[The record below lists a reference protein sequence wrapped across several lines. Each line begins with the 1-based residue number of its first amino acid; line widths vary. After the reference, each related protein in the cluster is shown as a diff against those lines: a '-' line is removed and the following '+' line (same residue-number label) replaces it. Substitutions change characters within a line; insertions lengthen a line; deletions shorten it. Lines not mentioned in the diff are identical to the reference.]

1 MKYLLLIILPALFA
15 SAHAIE
21 APETPGLLPTP
32 IAQNMID
39 QDPGVMA
46 ARAGMEVARQ
56 EANILERSPYEW
68 NARLTGQRRTVQ
80 NGPDYREWNVGVER
94 TLRLPG
100 KAKADRNIGKAT
112 IDEAEARYGDAR
124 HEAARDLLIMWLDWL
139 QAEAGYTL
147 AQSNGRAAESNLSA
161 VQKRVRAGDAA
172 KLDAGLAQAEL
183 AEQRR
188 LTNEAKTQAAVAW
201 ARLHARFPGFDRQL
215 ATMPIALPIQRD
227 ATYWRLRIREQSDE
241 LRAAEAQWR
250 TASGQAERARAEK
263 TPDPTFGLF
272 TASEVGGRERLIGI
286 SINIPIPGG
295 HRNERAIQAT
305 QVAEMKRQDAERVR
319 RQLEADIESAL
330 AIVGGS
336 YESMQIADAGSSAM
350 QDSARLMQRA
360 YTLGEADLQSLLT
373 AQRQAIAAQQNALS
387 AKTTALKS
395 FYLLLIDS
403 HLVWD
408 LDHE

>member
-1 MKYLLLIILPALFA
+1 MKHLFLLILSGLFVPVYA
-15 SAHAIE
+15 AE

-32 IAQNMID
+32 IVLNLID

-46 ARAGMEVARQ
+46 ARAGLEVARQ

-80 NGPDYREWNVGVER
+80 NGPDYREWNVGLER
-94 TLRLPG
+94 TVRLPG

-112 IDEAEARYGDAR
+112 VDEADARYANAR
-124 HEAARDLLIMWLDWL
+124 HEAARDLLTMWLEWL
-139 QAEAGYTL
+139 QADAGYGL
-147 AQSNGRAAESNLSA
+147 AQSNGRAAEGNLGA

-172 KLDAGLAQAEL
+172 RLDAGLALAEL

-188 LTNEAKTQAAVAW
+188 LTSEAKTQAAVAW
-201 ARLHARFPGFDRQL
+201 ARLHGRFPGFDRQL
-215 ATMPIALPIQRD
+215 AAMPTVSPLQRD
-227 ATYWRLRIREQSDE
+227 AQYWRLRIREQSDE
-241 LRAAEAQWR
+241 LKAAEAQWR

-272 TASEVGGRERLIGI
+272 TASEVGGRERLVGI

-305 QVAEMKRQDAERVR
+305 QTAEMKRQEAERVR

-330 AIVGGS
+330 ATVMGS
-336 YESMQIADAGSSAM
+336 YESMQIAEAGSSAM
-350 QDSARLMQRA
+350 QDNARLMQRA
-360 YTLGEADLQSLLT
+360 YTLGESDLQSLLT
-373 AQRQAIAAQQNALS
+373 AQKQATAAQQNALS
-387 AKTTALKS
+387 AKTAALKS
-395 FYLLLIDS
+395 FYVLLIDS

-408 LDHE
+408 LAHE